1 MLTIFPLLTLS
12 FISYALISLMAGGP
26 AWVDGEVFAVFM
38 ISDDEWVVRG
48 GDLFLMISLALL
60 FWEIIRANNTGTES
74 ILNHAFSAL
83 LFVVCALC
91 FVIVPNFGTSAFFM
105 LTLMTGLDFM
115 AGFMITTF
123 AARRDFGVS
132 GGISG

>member
-1 MLTIFPLLTLS
+1 MFKIFPLLT
-12 FISYALISLMAGGP
+12 ISYLVYAAISFSSGSA
-26 AWVDGEVFAVFM
+26 AWVDGEIASVTM
-38 ISDDEWVVRG
+38 ISGDDWLIRG
-48 GDLFLMISLALL
+48 GDIFLMVSLALL
-60 FWEIIRANNTGTES
+60 FWEVLRANNTGTES
-74 ILNHAFSAL
+74 ILNHAFSAV
-83 LFVVCALC
+83 LFIACALS
-91 FVIVPNFGTSAFFM
+91 FVIVPKFSTTPFFL